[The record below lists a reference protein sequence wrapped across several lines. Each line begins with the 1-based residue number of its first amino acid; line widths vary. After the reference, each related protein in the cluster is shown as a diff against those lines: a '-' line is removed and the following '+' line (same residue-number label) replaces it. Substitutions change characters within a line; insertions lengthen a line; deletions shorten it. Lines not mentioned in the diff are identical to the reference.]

1 MAIATL
7 TIDITARLANIER
20 DMTRLNRHMADSARQ
35 IESAFTGVG
44 DSIKGL
50 FAGLLA
56 YVSVDF
62 LSGAITQVLDAQDAI
77 VDLTKSTALSVEV
90 ISGLGFAANTTGSNL
105 EDIAKS
111 IAKLQ
116 QNIGKDPEKYKE
128 LGINARDGYEAFK
141 QLADIFVSIE
151 DPAERAAVAAEA
163 LGKAWMGAAPGLSE
177 GSKGFDDLVQKG
189 TEVSKVTTETA
200 ERAAELNAKLDV
212 LKARAS
218 GVSTEL
224 VNALVPSL
232 DRTAAQME
240 SLAAQGKG
248 LEAVLVGLIGLM
260 KLPAQ
265 LVFGEVDMSKS
276 AQIKDLEKNLASL
289 EQKAKQ
295 ATGQGGL
302 IGNLIYGKPGE
313 FDQQIAVTKNQIEA
327 LKKFGKD
334 PVVEE
339 PTKLTPPSSAAIKK
353 FVGGGGGGGRGGG
366 GGSKSAKAVDDGAR
380 LVEQLREQVR
390 GTQDL
395 TEVEK
400 LELHIADGKYKTA
413 TAGNLEIAR
422 GYAQT
427 LDLIKQQKAESEKEI
442 DLIKERARVQQETA
456 SEVKRIFDATR
467 TPAEALNIE
476 VERLLTLL
484 NSGALGDGAEGLELF
499 GRAAA
504 KAGEQMQELEARMV
518 DTVDQSNSFAK
529 SAAKNIQS
537 AFADFLFDPFEKG
550 TQGMLQSFGETI
562 RRMIANAVAADLG
575 KRLFGDLGGKGGLGG
590 LVGEGLSWLSG
601 LLPSFDVGTP
611 YVQRDMIA
619 LVHKGE
625 KIIPAAE
632 NRPGNS
638 GNNVSV
644 IINMGSGSSPAEV
657 RRAGGAVAREV
668 IGAISSSRRYA

>member
-1 MAIATL
+1 
-7 TIDITARLANIER
+7 
-20 DMTRLNRHMADSARQ
+20 
-35 IESAFTGVG
+35 
-44 DSIKGL
+44 
-50 FAGLLA
+50 
-56 YVSVDF
+56 
-62 LSGAITQVLDAQDAI
+62 
-77 VDLTKSTALSVEV
+77 
-90 ISGLGFAANTTGSNL
+90 
-105 EDIAKS
+105 
-111 IAKLQ
+111 
-116 QNIGKDPEKYKE
+116 
-128 LGINARDGYEAFK
+128 
-141 QLADIFVSIE
+141 
-151 DPAERAAVAAEA
+151 
-163 LGKAWMGAAPGLSE
+163 
-177 GSKGFDDLVQKG
+177 
-189 TEVSKVTTETA
+189 
-200 ERAAELNAKLDV
+200 
-212 LKARAS
+212 
-218 GVSTEL
+218 
-224 VNALVPSL
+224 
-232 DRTAAQME
+232 
-240 SLAAQGKG
+240 
-248 LEAVLVGLIGLM
+248 
-260 KLPAQ
+260 
-265 LVFGEVDMSKS
+265 
-276 AQIKDLEKNLASL
+276 
-289 EQKAKQ
+289 
-295 ATGQGGL
+295 
-302 IGNLIYGKPGE
+302 
-313 FDQQIAVTKNQIEA
+313 VTKNQIEA

-334 PVVEE
+334 PVSAE
-339 PTKLTPPSSAAIKK
+339 PTKPTPPSSAAIKK
-353 FVGGGGGGGRGGG
+353 FVGGGGGGGKGGG
-366 GGSKSAKAVDDGAR
+366 GGSKSAKAVDDGTR

-442 DLIKERARVQQETA
+442 DLIKERAKVQQETA

-644 IINMGSGSSPAEV
+644 IINMGSGSSPADV

>member
-105 EDIAKS
+105 EDVAKS

-163 LGKAWMGAAPGLSE
+163 LGKAWIGAAPGLSE

-240 SLAAQGKG
+240 TLAAQGKG
-248 LEAVLVGLIGLM
+248 LDAVLVGLIGLM

-276 AQIKDLEKNLASL
+276 AQIKDLEKKSIIAGAES
-289 EQKAKQ
+289 Q
-295 ATGQGGL
+295 AG
-302 IGNLIYGKPGE
+302 YRPRW
-313 FDQQIAVTKNQIEA
+313 IA
-327 LKKFGKD
+327 
-334 PVVEE
+334 
-339 PTKLTPPSSAAIKK
+339 
-353 FVGGGGGGGRGGG
+353 R
-366 GGSKSAKAVDDGAR
+366 KSH
-380 LVEQLREQVR
+380 LRET
-390 GTQDL
+390 G
-395 TEVEK
+395 
-400 LELHIADGKYKTA
+400 
-413 TAGNLEIAR
+413 
-422 GYAQT
+422 
-427 LDLIKQQKAESEKEI
+427 
-442 DLIKERARVQQETA
+442 
-456 SEVKRIFDATR
+456 
-467 TPAEALNIE
+467 
-476 VERLLTLL
+476 
-484 NSGALGDGAEGLELF
+484 
-499 GRAAA
+499 
-504 KAGEQMQELEARMV
+504 
-518 DTVDQSNSFAK
+518 
-529 SAAKNIQS
+529 
-537 AFADFLFDPFEKG
+537 
-550 TQGMLQSFGETI
+550 
-562 RRMIANAVAADLG
+562 
-575 KRLFGDLGGKGGLGG
+575 
-590 LVGEGLSWLSG
+590 
-601 LLPSFDVGTP
+601 
-611 YVQRDMIA
+611 
-619 LVHKGE
+619 
-625 KIIPAAE
+625 
-632 NRPGNS
+632 
-638 GNNVSV
+638 
-644 IINMGSGSSPAEV
+644 
-657 RRAGGAVAREV
+657 
-668 IGAISSSRRYA
+668 